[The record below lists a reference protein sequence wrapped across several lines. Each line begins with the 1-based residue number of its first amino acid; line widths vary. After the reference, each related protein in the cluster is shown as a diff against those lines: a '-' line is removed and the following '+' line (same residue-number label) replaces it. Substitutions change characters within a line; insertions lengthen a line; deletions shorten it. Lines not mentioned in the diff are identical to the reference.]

1 MDDKELLNVAN
12 QAKERAYAPY
22 SNFRVGAALLT
33 EDNKVYS
40 GINVENASHGA
51 TVCAERTAVCKAVSE
66 GNKKFKAIAIAS
78 DSDDYIYPCGICRQ
92 VLSEFNDGS
101 MRIICSKRSGEYIS
115 FTLEELLPSAFKKQ
129 GGIL

>member
-1 MDDKELLNVAN
+1 MDEKELVSMAN
-12 QAKERAYAPY
+12 QAREKAYAPY

-33 EDNKVYS
+33 EDNKVFT
-40 GINVENASHGA
+40 GVNVENSSHGA

-66 GNKKFKAIAIAS
+66 GYKEFKAIAIAS

-92 VLSEFNDGS
+92 VLSEFNNGS
-101 MRIICSKRSGEYIS
+101 MRIICSKPTGEYIT